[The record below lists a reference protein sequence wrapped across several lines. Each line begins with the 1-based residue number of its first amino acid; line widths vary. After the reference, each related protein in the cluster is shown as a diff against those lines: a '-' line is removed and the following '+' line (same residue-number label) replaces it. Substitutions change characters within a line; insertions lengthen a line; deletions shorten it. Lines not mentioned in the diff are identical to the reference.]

1 MRKLWSVS
9 VSILALGAGAYAQVP
24 ARQPVPPTVQTR
36 SDVAADILPAESA
49 RLIRSGDSAMAR
61 ADLSGAVA
69 SYVRAAQAAPD
80 ALLPRLLAGVALTS
94 SQRLTLAANSFKEAH
109 RLAESDLLTTFMLIG
124 ALEAVGDQAAAQE
137 LYLQT
142 ARDPRFHTAG
152 RPGFDASSS
161 IAYLKQAA
169 AAFPGSPTIALLIGD
184 AEQLMGSFPQAEAAY
199 RQSLKLAPKW
209 VKPRLSLA
217 RVQIA
222 QGQSQR
228 AVETVEAALREDP
241 DNVPAQ
247 IAKGEALV
255 RAGKP
260 KEAILTVQKL
270 EHIDSAT
277 VLNILARANLSQGK
291 LNAAENY
298 ADRAQK
304 SSPRDPNASVM
315 QGVVRSKQ
323 GDYSG
328 AASAY
333 TQALKLTRESGLFDA
348 QPSLFRALTE
358 AQLSAGRPADALS
371 TLREAAEQE
380 PDLVPIWE
388 RLSAQAHE
396 SLGDSTAM
404 EEDLR
409 QALEAEQ
416 GLNPQETLQAINK
429 RGLIEKEIA
438 YYVTQLSIARTG
450 VGANA
455 STGVSITGGT
465 PSKANEIRCLAA
477 LGYLYRFSD
486 DAPNEVDVRRDLC
499 QLRGT
504 GVDWFLLAE
513 AQEHKIERRDALTSY
528 QQALSKGGLTRVA
541 WERAKARIKALESRP
556 Q

>member
-1 MRKLWSVS
+1 MRKLWSLCLVA
-9 VSILALGAGAYAQVP
+9 LAGGAFAQAPRQVP
-24 ARQPVPPTVQTR
+24 STTVQPRMET
-36 SDVAADILPAESA
+36 AADILPAESA
-49 RLIRSGDSAMAR
+49 RLVRSGDSAMAR
-61 ADLSGAVA
+61 ADVGTAVGH
-69 SYVRAAQAAPD
+69 YVRAAQAAPN

-94 SQRLTLAANSFKEAH
+94 SQRLKLAADSFKEAH

-124 ALEAVGDQAAAQE
+124 SLEAIGDQAAAQE

-142 ARDPRFHTAG
+142 ARDPRFRAAG

-161 IAYLKQAA
+161 LAYLRQAS

-184 AEQLMGSFPQAEAAY
+184 AQQLMGAFPQAEAAY

-209 VKPRLSLA
+209 VRPRLNLA

-222 QGQSQR
+222 QGQSHR
-228 AVETVEAALREDP
+228 AVETIEAALREDP
-241 DNVPAQ
+241 DNVPAR

-323 GDYSG
+323 GDFTG

-348 QPSLFRALTE
+348 QPSLFRALAE
-358 AQLSAGRPADALS
+358 AQLSAGRPADALG
-371 TLREAAEQE
+371 TLKEAAEQE

-396 SLGDSTAM
+396 SLGNRTAM

-416 GLNPQETLQAINK
+416 GLSPQETLQAINK

-450 VGANA
+450 VGAANA
-455 STGVSITGGT
+455 ATGVSVTGGT
-465 PSKANEIRCLAA
+465 PSKANEIRCLSA

-486 DAPNEVDVRRDLC
+486 DAGQEVEVRRDLS

-504 GVDWFLLAE
+504 GIDWFLLAE
-513 AQEHKIERRDALTSY
+513 AQERKQERSDALASY
-528 QQALSKGGLTRVA
+528 QQAMNKGGLTRVA
-541 WERAKARIKALESRP
+541 WERAKARIKVLESRL